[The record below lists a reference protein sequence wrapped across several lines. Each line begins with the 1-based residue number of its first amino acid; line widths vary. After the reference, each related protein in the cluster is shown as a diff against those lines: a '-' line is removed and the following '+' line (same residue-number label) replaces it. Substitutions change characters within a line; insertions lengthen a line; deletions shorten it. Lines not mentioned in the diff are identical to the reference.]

1 MSGHISLSM
10 YVFSGRAAA
19 VGFTVYTSGVYLTTI
34 TKSKKATVRLYAG
47 VQGGDVDDDEDE

>member
-1 MSGHISLSM
+1 M
-10 YVFSGRAAA
+10 YVFSAAQRRY
-19 VGFTVYTSGVYLTTI
+19 GFTVYTSGDQVYLTTI